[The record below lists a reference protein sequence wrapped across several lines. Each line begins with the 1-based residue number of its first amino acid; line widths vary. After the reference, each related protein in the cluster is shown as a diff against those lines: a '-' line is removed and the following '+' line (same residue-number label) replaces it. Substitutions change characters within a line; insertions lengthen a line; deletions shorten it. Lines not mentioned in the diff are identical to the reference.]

1 MEPAKFHVRGEATRH
16 QALAGGEAGKERTRT
31 WRTNGEW
38 KRWKKARPWTVERG
52 AASSRSR
59 IFHSHGRNGKRKL
72 GSFFT
77 PIPLH
82 SPNDA
87 EPLKLAIALF
97 ASNRD
102 TSRPS
107 SPPSPPSRGPLSA
120 ACPVPNA
127 LANAL
132 VGDAKTSAPCWVGF
146 RAALVMMGVGK
157 PGCPCARLRSAHQGS
172 TPRPWAVVSAPRSN
186 SPSSSSRPFLLS

>member
-16 QALAGGEAGKERTRT
+16 QALAGGEGKNQDME
-31 WRTNGEW
+31 NGEW
-38 KRWKKARPWTVERG
+38 KRWKKARPWSEQ
-52 AASSRSR
+52 ASSRSR
-59 IFHSHGRNGKRKL
+59 IFHSHGCNGKRKL

-107 SPPSPPSRGPLSA
+107 SPSPLQ
-120 ACPVPNA
+120 
-127 LANAL
+127 
-132 VGDAKTSAPCWVGF
+132 VG
-146 RAALVMMGVGK
+146 
-157 PGCPCARLRSAHQGS
+157 ARL
-172 TPRPWAVVSAPRSN
+172 
-186 SPSSSSRPFLLS
+186 L